1 MENEMSVLERLIAE
15 FEEMV
20 NEADAEFESAEWAD
34 SVAEEMFGNDN
45 S

>member
-1 MENEMSVLERLIAE
+1 MENEMSVLERLNAE

-20 NEADAEFESAEWAD
+20 KEADAEFESAEWAD
-34 SVAEEMFGNDN
+34 SVAEKMIGNDN